1 MKDLRLLFAVLLAPL
16 VFHAAVAD
24 DAGDIARATTRQNSQ
39 TTVSAAR
46 KKTAYDTNNSAP
58 TTASRAVSIP
68 TTQKTVRERGTT
80 ASRSGNVIPRTPDI
94 TKAVTART
102 TSNLTTRNSPTKQTA
117 NVSRAASTPTRA
129 QTISRTATT
138 KRAPTAHS
146 RSATV
151 SRNAT
156 AIDASTVLSRDYGK
170 CREVFNSCMDE
181 FCANKDAELA
191 RCACSAR
198 ATEFEQTKQS
208 LANIEDKLLN
218 FGERLLVVNMDA
230 EDVNAM
236 NNATDGELA
245 YNQGDKSS
253 SKKMLDEI
261 AKKLNTSFDDSN
273 FDNNLNAI
281 NLSLNMDAAFDN
293 VDSMLGASTTT
304 KSGPSLYNAAL
315 PVCREM
321 AAEVCSPDELSI
333 AESGYQMIIEQD
345 CNTVAKTYQTQT
357 DLARSKVFESGAL
370 LDMSRLDI
378 YQQRNS
384 DDILTCKSK
393 MLDMLTDS
401 TVCGADMGKCL
412 DTSGKY
418 IDPTTGTAFLTD
430 DLYELESL
438 ITRPSNGASWSS
450 VPNNNKFVTFLN
462 SKKTF
467 LEPAMEKC
475 QDISS
480 YVWDEFIDDA
490 LAQIK
495 LAQTKK
501 LEDVRQSC
509 TTLTT
514 QCLDDAFDSISE
526 FDSRALSIF
535 GVTTDKTVNAMCA
548 DVRNACSALM
558 QHTFDDAIS
567 GSEWGNGMSDIA
579 LSKTYDTI
587 LSTCSE
593 VGRQCIINTCK
604 SISGNF
610 GLCNDIKKSIN
621 RGSILHHSACWD
633 DVYKCVLSAGLDTID
648 KIITRTDNKELYDTY
663 TLEPKNTDYS
673 NVDKLCEN
681 HENAKVC
688 LISEEIW
695 GNCEYKPTETVD
707 NKNRIHITKDDERET
722 LLSWFA
728 RNTGTENDSLSC
740 YDHTICAADKKY
752 IVTNGIGICVS
763 TDAIDSVG
771 NYCENTKNMITIYNT
786 GDTEWKNCC
795 STGKT
800 DKWGNCCENALK
812 KVQIY
817 NYYFGTNNF
826 NTTDKVCAPSGDSA
840 AYLIA
845 SYDSHNI
852 ICFSDVIDVI
862 KWTPGDDANTDDAY
876 PNGTTITCVGT
887 LVDIQVSDN
896 NHATYHIP
904 TIEDGETD
912 SISYYKLPS
921 ASCYSDSTVSDT
933 CSITPENIEN
943 WLINYTPQPTTTTE

>member
-1 MKDLRLLFAVLLAPL
+1 
-16 VFHAAVAD
+16 
-24 DAGDIARATTRQNSQ
+24 
-39 TTVSAAR
+39 
-46 KKTAYDTNNSAP
+46 
-58 TTASRAVSIP
+58 
-68 TTQKTVRERGTT
+68 
-80 ASRSGNVIPRTPDI
+80 
-94 TKAVTART
+94 
-102 TSNLTTRNSPTKQTA
+102 
-117 NVSRAASTPTRA
+117 
-129 QTISRTATT
+129 
-138 KRAPTAHS
+138 
-146 RSATV
+146 
-151 SRNAT
+151 
-156 AIDASTVLSRDYGK
+156 
-170 CREVFNSCMDE
+170 MDE

-438 ITRPSNGASWSS
+438 ITRPLNGASWSS

-567 GSEWGNGMSDIA
+567 GSEWGTGMSDIA

-673 NVDKLCEN
+673 NVDELCEE
-681 HENAKVC
+681 HENAKAC

-707 NKNRIHITKDDERET
+707 DQNRIHITKDDERET

-728 RNTGTENDSLSC
+728 RNTGTENDVLSC

-752 IVTNGIGICVS
+752 VVTNGIGICVS
-763 TDAIDSVG
+763 KDAIDSVG
-771 NYCENTKNMITIYNT
+771 NYCENKDNMITIYGT
-786 GDTEWKNCC
+786 GDTAWENCC
-795 STGKT
+795 STDKK
-800 DKWGNCCENALK
+800 DKWGNCCENGTK
-812 KVQIY
+812 TVSID

-826 NTTDKVCAPSGDSA
+826 DTKDEVCAPSGDSA
-840 AYLIA
+840 ARLIA

-852 ICFSDVIDVI
+852 ICFGTID
-862 KWTPGDDANTDDAY
+862 WTPVDDANTNDAY
-876 PNGTTITCVGT
+876 PNGTTITCKGT

-896 NHATYHIP
+896 NNHATYHIP
-904 TIEDGETD
+904 TIEAGKTD
-912 SISYYKLPS
+912 SISYYNS
-921 ASCYSDSTVSDT
+921 SSSSVCDSDDTKSDT
-933 CSITPENIEN
+933 CTHGSATIEN
-943 WLINYTPQPTTTTE
+943 WLINYKKTQASTP

>member
-16 VFHAAVAD
+16 AFHAAVAN
-24 DAGDIARATTRQNSQ
+24 DASDIARATTRQNSQ
-39 TTVSAAR
+39 TTVSATR
-46 KKTAYDTNNSAP
+46 KKTAYDTNIGAP
-58 TTASRAVSIP
+58 TTASRAISIP
-68 TTQKTVRERGTT
+68 TTKKTVRERI
-80 ASRSGNVIPRTPDI
+80 AVPRSGNVISRTPDT

-102 TSNLTTRNSPTKQTA
+102 ASNLVTRGLGTHTPAT
-117 NVSRAASTPTRA
+117 VSRAASTPTRA
-129 QTISRTATT
+129 QTISRAATTSRIPTAT
-138 KRAPTAHS
+138 S

-151 SRNAT
+151 SRNANT
-156 AIDASTVLSRDYGK
+156 TIDASAVLSRDYGK

-430 DLYELESL
+430 DLYELASL
-438 ITRPSNGASWSS
+438 LTRPSNGASWSS
-450 VPNNNKFVTFLN
+450 VPDNNKFVTFLN

-514 QCLDDAFDSISE
+514 QCLDDAFDSITK

-558 QHTFDDAIS
+558 QHTFDDAAS
-567 GSEWGNGMSDIA
+567 ESEWGTGMSDIA

-610 GLCNDIKKSIN
+610 GLCNSIEKSIN
-621 RGSILHHSACWD
+621 RGSILHRYACWQ
-633 DVYKCVLSAGLDTID
+633 DVYDCVADAGSNTIN
-648 KIITRTDNKELYDTY
+648 KIITRDDNQKLYDTY
-663 TLEPKNTDYS
+663 TDTESDVHELCSPDATD
-673 NVDKLCEN
+673 K
-681 HENAKVC
+681 KTC
-688 LISEEIW
+688 LITEEIW
-695 GNCEYKPTETVD
+695 GNCQYEPTNSEKNGED
-707 NKNRIHITKDDERET
+707 KQQNKILITKSGERET

-728 RNTGTENDSLSC
+728 RNTGTAEDDLSC
-740 YDHTICAADKKY
+740 YDHTICGPGQKY
-752 IVTNGIGICVS
+752 TTIGTVGICVS
-763 TDAIDSVG
+763 EDAVDSVG
-771 NYCENTKNMITIYNT
+771 HYCQGEEIMIDIYSTNDDKWT
-786 GDTEWKNCC
+786 NCC
-795 STGKT
+795 STGQT
-800 DKWGNCCENALK
+800 DAWGNCCENGSK
-812 KVQIY
+812 TVSTDD
-817 NYYFGTNNF
+817 YYFGTNNF
-826 NTTDKVCAPSGDSA
+826 AATDTVCAPSGASVA
-840 AYLIA
+840 NLVA
-845 SYDSHNI
+845 SYTTDDKINHNI
-852 ICFSDVIDVI
+852 ICFGDVT
-862 KWTPGDDANTDDAY
+862 WTPDADEIPNDAY
-876 PNGTTITCVGT
+876 PNGKTIKCVGA
-887 LVDIQVSDN
+887 LVDIQESN
-896 NHATYHIP
+896 NGATYITP
-904 TIEDGETD
+904 ENN
-912 SISYYKLPS
+912 SISYYKS
-921 ASCYSDSTVSDT
+921 GKDT
-933 CSITPENIEN
+933 ECHSNNTGTCDEKVTPEK
-943 WLINYTPQPTTTTE
+943 WLIDYTKPQPTTTE